1 MPKVSQNLAGN
12 NINMNG
18 GSWVG
23 DLLSSTSN
31 KNKKYEEVY
40 NAGKEFEE
48 QLNKTKELYVKF
60 INIFDSVKIDV
71 ERAESAKNE
80 VDKCSV
86 ISAPPQKNGFG
97 FFNLFGSSNTTTPVV
112 APIVPTLG
120 NEEKEEEIV
129 TNQDLTNKVNELTTS
144 NELYKNVSN
153 EKTEENKGMLGI
165 FGEPEKASSSQVNEI
180 IPTQSTTEEEPVSMP
195 EAAMPEAAI
204 PEAAMPEAAIPEA
217 AMPEAAMPAAMPEAT
232 NLAAED
238 LAAPAP
244 PNFENSFPESEQS
257 FIREDEDED
266 AETAALNNDLK
277 KSVQGG
283 RKYKRRRTYRYRYS
297 NKKRRTR
304 NNGHK

>member
-195 EAAMPEAAI
+195 EAAMPEAA
-204 PEAAMPEAAIPEA
+204 
-217 AMPEAAMPAAMPEAT
+217 MPAAIPEAT

>member
-195 EAAMPEAAI
+195 EAAMPEAA
-204 PEAAMPEAAIPEA
+204 
-217 AMPEAAMPAAMPEAT
+217 MPAAMPEAT